1 VRRQVVRF
9 WLAAL
14 LGPIVAAAII
24 RVFTDSL
31 SPLASTLVIAAAM
44 PAPLVAATLV
54 GGRTSSDIVR
64 SARAGVDRAGVT
76 LLLPVVGAVTWVV
89 AALLLTSAL
98 GDLLGAPERKR
109 RTKTAEER
117 RREEIGRRAA
127 KLSGR

>member
-1 VRRQVVRF
+1 
-9 WLAAL
+9 
-14 LGPIVAAAII
+14 
-24 RVFTDSL
+24 
-31 SPLASTLVIAAAM
+31 M

-98 GDLLGAPERKR
+98 GDLLGAPERTR